1 MDINQVRILEAC
13 HKFLIGIT
21 SCKDT
26 LQDDTLVYLYRGQRI
41 TFESYQEYSN
51 LTFTDYYLQ
60 YGRLH
65 GENSYINNR
74 QELVDIF
81 PSEEHLRAL
90 QRISDADQARI
101 QIVKL
106 LTQIN
111 LEVLSSKYSVLKK
124 DNFGYDFYNFETK
137 ENYPIYLF
145 SDNDNFELVAIG

>member
-41 TFESYQEYSN
+41 TFETYQEYSN
-51 LTFTDYYLQ
+51 LTFTDYSLQ
-60 YGRLH
+60 YSRLH
-65 GENSYINNR
+65 GENSYINDR

-137 ENYPIYLF
+137 ESYPIYLF
-145 SDNDNFELVAIG
+145 SDNDNFELVAIS